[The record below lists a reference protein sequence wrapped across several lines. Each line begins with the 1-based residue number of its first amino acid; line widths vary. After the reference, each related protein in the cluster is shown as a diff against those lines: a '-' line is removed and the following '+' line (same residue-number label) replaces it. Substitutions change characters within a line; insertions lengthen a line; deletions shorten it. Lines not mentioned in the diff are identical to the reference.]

1 MRLAR
6 LLPLV
11 AVLVA
16 PTAAA
21 EARPFTIV
29 AHGSAT
35 TFGEVRAIGDFR
47 PVSDPT
53 YGAALEVFG
62 DPDAERSG
70 FRGTSCRVSWHRRG
84 LKIAFANFGGG
95 SACNPALGRSQ
106 SARAYGKRWR
116 TARGLGVGD
125 GVGRLGDRYPRATR
139 HGRVWWLV
147 TAVSRIGET
156 RRYPVL
162 AATVRGGRV
171 RSFSLFIGAAGD

>member
-1 MRLAR
+1 VRLAR
-6 LLPLV
+6 LLPLA
-11 AVLVA
+11 AVLAA
-16 PTAAA
+16 PGAA

-47 PVSDPT
+47 PASDPT
-53 YGAALEVFG
+53 YGAALDVFG
-62 DPDAERSG
+62 DPHAERSR
-70 FRGTSCRVSWHRRG
+70 FRGTSCRVSWHAQG
-84 LKIAFANFGGG
+84 LKIGFANFGGG
-95 SACNPALGRSQ
+95 SACNPDLGRAQ

-125 GVGRLGDRYPRATR
+125 RIARLRDRYPRATR
-139 HGRVWWLV
+139 HGKVWWLS
-147 TAVSRIGET
+147 TAVSPIGEPH
-156 RRYPVL
+156 RYPVL